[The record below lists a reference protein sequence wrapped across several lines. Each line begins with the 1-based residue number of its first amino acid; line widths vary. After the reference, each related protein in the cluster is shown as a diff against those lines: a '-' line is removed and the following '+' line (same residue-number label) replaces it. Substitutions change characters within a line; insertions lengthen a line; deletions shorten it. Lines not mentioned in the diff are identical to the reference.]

1 MVNPVPGKK
10 ITSAYRIPGK
20 HWSCGYH
27 TGVDY
32 AAPTG
37 TPVVAAKFGK
47 VLEAKDGVSFGPSYG
62 LAVIIDH
69 GQGVRA
75 VYGHLSK
82 INVKA
87 GDKVGAGDKIGEIGS
102 TGNSTGPHLHFEARI
117 TPWRYANKDID
128 PQVLI
133 DFEPPAKKGGKEEVV
148 TETTEPKPV
157 KKAVKKAT
165 TENKPAARKPAQ
177 KKTGG
182 GGRTSNNM
190 L

>member
-37 TPVVAAKFGK
+37 TPVVACKFGK

-69 GQGVRA
+69 GQGVKA
-75 VYGHLSK
+75 VYAHLSK

-87 GDKVGAGDKIGEIGS
+87 GDKVAAGDKIGEIGS
-102 TGNSTGPHLHFEARI
+102 TGNSTGPHLHLEARI
-117 TPWRYANKDID
+117 SPWRYANKDID

-133 DFEPPAKKGGKEEVV
+133 DFQPPKKDGKEEVV
-148 TETTEPKPV
+148 ETAEAKPV
-157 KKAVKKAT
+157 KKATKKVAKAEEKPKPAKKAVKKSAGSS
-165 TENKPAARKPAQ
+165 KPDA
-177 KKTGG
+177 
-182 GGRTSNNM
+182 M
-190 L
+190 M

>member
-37 TPVVAAKFGK
+37 TPVVACKFGK

-69 GQGVRA
+69 GQGVKA
-75 VYGHLSK
+75 VYAHLSK

-87 GDKVGAGDKIGEIGS
+87 GDKVAAGDKIGEIGS
-102 TGNSTGPHLHFEARI
+102 TGNSTGPHLHLEARI
-117 TPWRYANKDID
+117 TPWKYANKDID

-133 DFEPPAKKGGKEEVV
+133 DFQPPKKDGKEEVA
-148 TETTEPKPV
+148 ETTETKPV
-157 KKAVKKAT
+157 KKATKKVAKAEEAPKPAKKAVKKSA
-165 TENKPAARKPAQ
+165 
-177 KKTGG
+177 GS
-182 GGRTSNNM
+182 SNPDAM
-190 L
+190 M